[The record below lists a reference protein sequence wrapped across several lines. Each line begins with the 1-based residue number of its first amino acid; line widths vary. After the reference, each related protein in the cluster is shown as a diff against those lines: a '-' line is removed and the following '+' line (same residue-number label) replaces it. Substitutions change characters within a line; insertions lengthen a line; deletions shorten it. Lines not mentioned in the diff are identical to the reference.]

1 MVMFKI
7 KKIIIGDEDVMEDQ
21 IYVLPEELIYLSRN
35 ETCFPSAF
43 YKWPISELPSQE
55 DLKWHAKSTNRGST
69 KKQWW

>member
-35 ETCFPSAF
+35 ETSFPSAF

-55 DLKWHAKSTNRGST
+55 DLK
-69 KKQWW
+69 

>member
-1 MVMFKI
+1 MDMFKI
-7 KKIIIGDEDVMEDQ
+7 KKIIIGDEGVMEDQ
-21 IYVLPEELIYLSRN
+21 IYVLPEKLIYRSWN
-35 ETCFPSAF
+35 ETSFQSAF